1 MKYREADVVIIGGG
15 ITGCS
20 VAWELAK
27 RRQKVIVLEKG
38 HLASEGSGRNGGGVR
53 QQNRDPAELPLAMG
67 ARRIWET
74 MRAELGRDV
83 EYRQNGNLRLIR
95 NEEEA
100 SQFQEILNQEVEM
113 GLEVEML
120 TTKETRSLVP
130 ALSSTI
136 SLLEGKYCSTDG
148 SANPLLVTRAIA
160 RAAARLGAEFHEH
173 EPLKGFSVENSKI
186 LAAKSSKTEYRAA
199 VFVLAAGAHSRN
211 ICQSIGLD
219 FPVEI
224 KRAQILV
231 SEPLPPL
238 IAPFISADVGY
249 MRQALNGGIHFGV
262 RSTPVENFDKST
274 SLMAFQEVGSG
285 YLNLFPVLEKAHII
299 RSWAG
304 LTDWTPDAKPIID
317 RAPQLEGFFLASG
330 FSGHGFCLGPMV
342 GRLLTEWIVDG
353 APSLDLTAFRWS
365 RFQPEATL

>member
-1 MKYREADVVIIGGG
+1 MKYREVDVVIIGGG

-20 VAWELAK
+20 VAWELTK

-53 QQNRDPAELPLAMG
+53 QQNRDPAELPLAIG
-67 ARRIWET
+67 ARRIWES
-74 MRAELGRDV
+74 MRVELDRDV

-100 SQFQEILNQEVEM
+100 SHFLEILNLEVEM

-120 TTKETRSLVP
+120 TSRETRSLVP
-130 ALSSTI
+130 ALSSNI
-136 SLLEGKYCSTDG
+136 RLLEGKYCSSDG
-148 SANPLLVTRAIA
+148 TANPLLVTRAIA
-160 RAAARLGAEFHEH
+160 RAAAQLGAEFKEH
-173 EPLKGFSVENSKI
+173 EPLKDFIVENNKVM
-186 LAAKSSKTEYRAA
+186 AAKSAETEYRAA
-199 VFVLAAGAHSRN
+199 FFVLAAGANSLK
-211 ICQSIGLD
+211 ICQSIGLN

-231 SEPLPPL
+231 SEPLPTL

-262 RSTPVENFDKST
+262 RSTPVENFDIST

-317 RAPQLEGFFLASG
+317 RAPQLEGLFLASG

-342 GRLLTEWIVDG
+342 GKLLAEWIADG
-353 APSLDLTAFRWS
+353 APSLDLEAFRWK
-365 RFQPEATL
+365 RFLTESTL

>member
-1 MKYREADVVIIGGG
+1 MKYREVDVIVIGGG

-20 VAWELAK
+20 TAWELTK

-53 QQNRDPAELPLAMG
+53 QQNHDSAERPLAMG

-74 MRAELGRDV
+74 MKTELDRDV

-95 NEEEA
+95 DEEEA
-100 SQFQEILNQEVEM
+100 KQFQEILDIELEM
-113 GLEVEML
+113 GLTVEML
-120 TTKETRSLVP
+120 STRETRSLVP
-130 ALSSTI
+130 ALSQTTR
-136 SLLEGKYCSTDG
+136 LLGGKYCPTDG
-148 SANPLLVTRAIA
+148 TANPLLVTRAIA
-160 RAAARLGAEFHEH
+160 CAAERLGAEFHEH
-173 EPLKGFSVENSKI
+173 EPVKSIEVENDKVV
-186 LAAKSSKTEYRAA
+186 AVKSLETEYRAA

-224 KRAQILV
+224 KRSQILV
-231 SEPLPPL
+231 TEPLPPL
-238 IAPFISADVGY
+238 IGPFISADVGY

-262 RSTPVENFDKST
+262 RSTPVENFDTST
-274 SLMAFQEVGSG
+274 SLMAFQKAGSG
-285 YLNLFPVLEKAHII
+285 YLDLIPIMGKAHII

-317 RAPQLEGFFLASG
+317 QAPQLEGIVMASG
-330 FSGHGFCLGPMV
+330 FSGHGFCLGPIV
-342 GRLLTEWIVDG
+342 GRLLAEWIVDG
-353 APSLDLTAFRWS
+353 APSLDLTAFRWD
-365 RFQPEATL
+365 RFQTEVTL